1 MVETFLMNL
10 LKKIRTYR
18 NIRAN
23 ATGQR
28 GDCKNVCLLDYLYV
42 KKNYKLTAINLSKH
56 EALDVDSKA
65 LQQINS
71 IRN

>member
-1 MVETFLMNL
+1 MVETFLINL

-18 NIRAN
+18 NIS
-23 ATGQR
+23 QR
-28 GDCKNVCLLDYLYV
+28 DDCKNVCLLDYFYV

-56 EALDVDSKA
+56 EALDVDWKA